1 MIVVL
6 LTLAIVGYKILQPK
20 NFASNPIHDVATDAS
35 TGVAF
40 TSDDLDDI
48 TPTYVDSDPNS
59 TSILPVRTVLTSQP
73 AALSFSCD
81 GRKHCSQMTSC
92 AEATYFT
99 NNCPNTKMDGNN
111 DGIPCEKQWCN

>member
-6 LTLAIVGYKILQPK
+6 LTLGIVGYKILQPK
-20 NFASNPIHDVATDAS
+20 NFTSNSIPNIANDTS

-48 TPTYVDSDPNS
+48 PPTYVDSDPNL
-59 TSILPVRTVLTSQP
+59 TSISAVRPVLTSQP
-73 AALSFSCD
+73 AAPSFSCD